1 MNRDNLYQN
10 KNVIED
16 FSFDKDVSRVFDD
29 MVSRSVPFY
38 DLFQEFI
45 SDFITNEINGQSN
58 IYDLGCSTG
67 NTVFKIN
74 QKLKNDKVNIYGIDI
89 SEHMLKQARKKN
101 KQSKNTIF
109 IKDDISEINTF
120 KDAGFIIVNLTLQF
134 IRPLKRERVLKNI
147 YNSLQPNGY
156 AIIWEKLLDDSDFF
170 TRKYIEYYHLFKKD
184 NNYTEIEIS
193 KKREELENVLIP
205 FTLEENTSLLKEVGF
220 KKVSVALKFLNFA
233 IILAHK

>member
-1 MNRDNLYQN
+1 MNKDNLYIN
-10 KNVIED
+10 KNVIEN

-45 SDFITNEINGQSN
+45 SDFITNEINGKSN

-89 SEHMLKQARKKN
+89 SEHMLKQARIKN

-120 KDAGFIIVNLTLQF
+120 KDASFIIVNLTLQF

-156 AIIWEKLLDDSDFF
+156 AIIWEKLVDDSDFF
-170 TRKYIEYYHLFKKD
+170 TRKYIEYYHLFKKE

-205 FTLEENTSLLKEVGF
+205 FTIEENTSLLKDVGF